1 MKGRTHLGERAS
13 RSSHAS
19 QRHCDKDSV
28 RSKASSYK
36 DKARNYYT
44 SFGGKVPA
52 QPEVDYAQPMTPT
65 GRKDNMLKKMTN
77 CYIKNRN
84 LEEKEILA
92 KSIKYL
98 DKKGILTNK
107 INKKYFKDNDIADYL
122 KVNKKQCLC
131 HQMRIGDQQL
141 RVRYPKAVNSLYN
154 QDFEKNRGKVG
165 GKTEVFNRDK
175 EKKFFTSQPLT
186 MQTTK
191 QMDFTGEQVP
201 YQKVKKSRPATSY
214 GPFISSTSY
223 GHTFQ
228 GWDASGSYVP
238 TLKPNGNLIS
248 STGMPFRAS
257 SAYRDTYKT
266 AAGGRP
272 ATGVAG
278 GANGGAM
285 GANGTAK
292 SSRLGSAHA
301 RNANADPNAVFG
313 GKNRN
318 QKSQISILSSPG
330 KNVPFMKET
339 TNRSEFRGQRN
350 MERSRPIRHPDNL
363 GNVDLKV
370 DPKVFNT
377 NYRNNFVNF
386 GEGGNCK
393 REEERVTIRK
403 ELKQLQ

>member
-1 MKGRTHLGERAS
+1 MSKG
-13 RSSHAS
+13 
-19 QRHCDKDSV
+19 
-28 RSKASSYK
+28 SSYK

-44 SFGGKVPA
+44 SFGGKMQP
-52 QPEVDYAQPMTPT
+52 QPEDYAQPMTPT
-65 GRKDNMLKKMTN
+65 GRKDNKLKQLTN
-77 CYIKNRN
+77 CYVKNRR

-107 INKKYFKDNDIADYL
+107 VNKKYFKDNDIADYL

-141 RVRYPKAVNSLYN
+141 RVRYPKAVNSLYT
-154 QDFEKNRGKVG
+154 QDYEKNRGKVG
-165 GKTEVFNRDK
+165 GKTEVLNRDK
-175 EKKFFTSQPLT
+175 EKKFFSAQPLT

-191 QMDFTGEQVP
+191 QVDFTGEQVP

-257 SAYRDTYKT
+257 SAYRDTFK
-266 AAGGRP
+266 AATGRP
-272 ATGVAG
+272 GTTASGLQGTRGGAGAG
-278 GANGGAM
+278 GADGSAKGSRI
-285 GANGTAK
+285 GSANG
-292 SSRLGSAHA
+292 RVG
-301 RNANADPNAVFG
+301 DPNAVFG

-339 TNRSEFRGQRN
+339 TNRSEFRGQRS
-350 MERSRPIRHPDNL
+350 MERSRPIKHPDNL
-363 GNVDLKV
+363 GNVGLKV

-377 NYRNNFVNF
+377 AYKNNFVNF
-386 GEGGNCK
+386 GGEGPCK
-393 REEERVTIRK
+393 REEERVTVRK